1 MAAPAPVTRAE
12 PYQQRWRSANR
23 KRPKSLQTRHFTPPG
38 AAYLWYGPGS
48 VRGRSGRH
56 ALQRAAL
63 ASAAL
68 AAVLVPAAGGAGS
81 AGGLR
86 EQAQSLQ
93 EQRTSLARSEHGALL
108 ALYAAE
114 ASLSRAQ
121 AESARRVSHTVA
133 LERQQ
138 RSARRRAALVRRSL
152 EASQERVARTLRALY
167 MAGDPDPIAVVLGAA
182 SLDEVITGIESLQRA
197 TAQNRRL
204 AREARARAEQLSALQ
219 AQLKERR
226 AAAARARDEAIA
238 AANSLARAV
247 AERRATVDEVRSRL
261 ALADRRLDALQE
273 QARAATEAT
282 AAITRAG
289 APATQPSEDTSRSTD
304 RADDA
309 PSPAPVESVVPPAG
323 ETRTLVVDAVAYHLP
338 GRTASGLPVGPG
350 IVAVDPR
357 VIPLGTRLFIP
368 GYGPG
373 IAADTGTA
381 IKGNIIDLW
390 MPSTAAALR
399 WGRRTVTITIYG

>member
-1 MAAPAPVTRAE
+1 MAAPAPVTRAG
-12 PYQQRWRSANR
+12 PYQQRWPAANR
-23 KRPKSLQTRHFTPPG
+23 QCRKSLQTRHFTPPG
-38 AAYLWYGPGS
+38 AAHLWYGPPS

-81 AGGLR
+81 AEGLR

-93 EQRTSLARSEHGALL
+93 EQRASLARSEHGALL

-114 ASLSRAQ
+114 ASLSRAR
-121 AESARRVSHTVA
+121 AESTRRANRTA
-133 LERQQ
+133 DLERQQ
-138 RSARRRAALVRRSL
+138 RSADRRAALVRRSL
-152 EASQERVARTLRALY
+152 EASQARVARTLRALY

-204 AREARARAEQLSALQ
+204 AREARARAEQLSALE
-219 AQLKERR
+219 AQLEERR
-226 AAAARARDEAIA
+226 AAAARARDEAVA
-238 AANSLARAV
+238 AADTLAGAV
-247 AERRATVDEVRSRL
+247 AERRATVDDVRSRL
-261 ALADRRLDALQE
+261 ALADRRLEALQE

-282 AAITRAG
+282 AAITRAA
-289 APATQPSEDTSRSTD
+289 APATQPAQDTARSAD

-309 PSPAPVESVVPPAG
+309 PAPAPVESVVPPAG